1 MMTHS
6 FAQYSKK
13 ICLAFAVAI
22 VIVSC
27 SGNDDSVPDVN
38 VSVSDS
44 ALAAKSDG
52 IFEATQHIVESGY
65 NYIEEPGRMPNSIFG
80 ASCPDFEVNVDGT
93 QVTLIVDFGPSCQL
107 LSGPEVSGRIVLE
120 YGPRVGGLRTIDYV
134 YQDFYFNGNQVT
146 GGGQIIRESENNN
159 GNPQSSL
166 NENITV
172 AFSGSSVTANRVGTR
187 YVEWVEGVGSGTWID
202 NVYHIWGDW
211 ETTLSTGFMR
221 TGVVNPTSP
230 LVRGL
235 ALCDYI
241 VSGVMQITQENL
253 SGTLDY
259 GDGTC
264 DATAI
269 LTVNGIEFTINL
281 D

>member
-1 MMTHS
+1 M
-6 FAQYSKK
+6 A
-13 ICLAFAVAI
+13 
-22 VIVSC
+22 C
-27 SGNDDSVPDVN
+27 SGSDDNTPETN

-52 IFEATQHIVESGY
+52 IFESTQHIVESGY

-80 ASCPDFEVNVDGT
+80 ASCPDFEVNVEGT
-93 QVTLIVDFGPSCQL
+93 QTTLVVDFGMSCQL
-107 LSGPEVSGRIVLE
+107 LNGPEVSGKIILE
-120 YGPRVGGLRTIDYV
+120 YGPRVGGFRTIDYL
-134 YQDFYFNGNQVT
+134 YQDFFFNGNQVT
-146 GGGQIIRESENNN
+146 GGGQIIRESENTN

-166 NENITV
+166 SENITV
-172 AFSGSSVTANRVGTR
+172 VFSDSAVTASRVGTR
-187 YVEWVEGVGSGTWID
+187 IIEWVEGVGSGTWID
-202 NVYHIWGDW
+202 NTYHIWGDW
-211 ETTLSTGFMR
+211 ETTLSTGFVR

-241 VSGVMQITQENL
+241 VAGVMEVTQENL
-253 SGTLDY
+253 SGSLDY

-264 DATAI
+264 DAIAI
-269 LTVNGIEFTINL
+269 LTINGLTFTINL